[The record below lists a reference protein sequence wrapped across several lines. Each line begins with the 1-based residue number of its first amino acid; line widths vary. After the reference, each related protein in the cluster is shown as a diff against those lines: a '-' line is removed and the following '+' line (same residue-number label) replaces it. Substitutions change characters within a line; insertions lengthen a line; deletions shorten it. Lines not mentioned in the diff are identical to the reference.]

1 MQVENT
7 QKQRITAEKPRNI
20 TVSDKIDIAS
30 ELKNQQTFNVKFSQ
44 KIDTLAT
51 TQAAYPKSPE
61 PNKIKL
67 GTLSGDNKTV
77 AQLLLANPE
86 LKAKTWSIIHNPIN
100 QNKAF
105 HQISAG
111 KEIFYNPKT
120 QELHWSKLSSS
131 ENNSHENNT
140 PGFDSVARAV
150 FSASSLPDTTL
161 SPASGSAQKI
171 MLGQINQENPTISNL
186 LSQQSD
192 FKAQRWDIIH
202 SKINQNKAFTKIP
215 GGTMIYIDSKTKELS
230 WNKPLPGKDLKT
242 VSSITDNKVISNKV
256 ISNKVVTSSSVINST
271 DNNAI
276 LARKLDDAVKPFM
289 GTEYKHLDCYT
300 LVVNGLE
307 NMGIQYR
314 GKGSLSRQLLQRAQV
329 DGRADNAYF
338 TGEGI
343 TEALGD
349 KVYTRAIT
357 HVNNIA
363 QQSKDIFQEMK
374 NLMKKGDILSF
385 SLQTKGHTGVIS
397 QNKEQWTYINS
408 GRLDNSI
415 STNAP
420 RHGVGEE
427 TLLNEI
433 NNWVKLAQQRK
444 ESLQITVGRLDK
456 QKFA

>member
-7 QKQRITAEKPRNI
+7 RNQPVTTEKPRNI
-20 TVSDKIDIAS
+20 SVSHTIDFAR
-30 ELKNQQTFNVKFSQ
+30 ELKNQQTFNVNSSQ
-44 KIDTLAT
+44 KIDTLST
-51 TQAAYPKSPE
+51 THAASPASPE
-61 PNKIKL
+61 PGNIKL

-86 LKAKTWSIIHNPIN
+86 LKAKTWSIIHNPVN

-111 KEIFYNPKT
+111 KAIFYNSKT

-131 ENNSHENNT
+131 ENNSPENT
-140 PGFDSVARAV
+140 PPGFNSATRAV
-150 FSASSLPDTTL
+150 FSASSLPQKTPSTDSVTD
-161 SPASGSAQKI
+161 QKI
-171 MLGQINQENPTISNL
+171 ILGQINQDNPTISNL

-202 SKINQNKAFTKIP
+202 SEINQNKAFTKIP
-215 GGTMIYIDSKTKELS
+215 NGTMIYIDSKTRELS
-230 WNKPLPGKDLKT
+230 WNKPLSGKNLKA
-242 VSSITDNKVISNKV
+242 VSSVTHSDISN
-256 ISNKVVTSSSVINST
+256 SNVTNTSVINST

-314 GKGSLSRQLLQRAQV
+314 GKGSLSRQLLHRAQV

-349 KVYTRAIT
+349 KVYTKAVT
-357 HVNNIA
+357 QVNNIA
-363 QQSKDIFQEMK
+363 QQSNDIFQEMK

-415 STNAP
+415 NTNAP